1 MKSHGDAGNHHITR
15 PLLSDYIWW
24 ASAESV
30 SQSIHRDYSRMNPR
44 FDSEK
49 GRFARTIQKF
59 DNVKGKFERT
69 NPRFDSEVMKT

>member
-1 MKSHGDAGNHHITR
+1 
-15 PLLSDYIWW
+15 
-24 ASAESV
+24 
-30 SQSIHRDYSRMNPR
+30 MNPR